1 MCFFSFKVRPKN
13 RKLSAQGRFS
23 KYRNEQKEAES
34 DRIVPSACNFAIAGI
49 NRDKKNFSTFCE
61 SILS

>member
-1 MCFFSFKVRPKN
+1 MRPKN

-34 DRIVPSACNFAIAGI
+34 DRIVPSACDFAIAGI

-61 SILS
+61 SLLS